1 MDGRATRGGVFISR
15 DAYYSDYS
23 ELFESDDSLLF

>member
-1 MDGRATRGGVFISR
+1 MGEQREGGVFISR